1 MKKQPEPLALR
12 AAIPSTESAIKIHGG
27 EGEGAR
33 ITIDVYPEE
42 LGQLVKLAELRGKE
56 LVIVLQEAE

>member
-1 MKKQPEPLALR
+1 MPKQPEPLALR

-27 EGEGAR
+27 QGEGAR

-42 LGQLVKLAELRGKE
+42 LEQIARLAELRGKE
-56 LVIVLQEAE
+56 LIIVFQED